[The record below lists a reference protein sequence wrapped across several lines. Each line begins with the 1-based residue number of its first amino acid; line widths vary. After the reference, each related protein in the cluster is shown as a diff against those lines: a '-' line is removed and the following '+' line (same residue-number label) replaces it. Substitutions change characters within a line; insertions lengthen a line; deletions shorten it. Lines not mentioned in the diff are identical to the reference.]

1 MKKFILIFLIFVAA
15 GDIYAQ
21 QDALYSQYM
30 FNPFAI
36 NPAYAGSRN
45 SYSAVLLHRSQWV
58 GMPGAPTT
66 QSFAVHAPAAKS
78 GIAWGINFA
87 HDQIGPSRNIL
98 AAGTVGYILK
108 FDKSKLAFGLRGGI
122 YNTVLDRNQ
131 LNFKEDNDQLDIGGK
146 EGAMVPSF
154 DFGVYYYMQKFY
166 AGISANHL
174 TRHSFDFDDYAD
186 TVLTNM
192 SLRRH
197 FMLNAGYVWEL
208 KRNFILKPSFFVKAV
223 PGAPVNVDLNVSA
236 MFYKRFWLGV
246 SFRNTSS
253 IVLMTE
259 INITDFMRIGYAYD
273 LNYDKFGSYNRGSH
287 EVFLGFD
294 FNLKNTQTVSP
305 RYL

>member
-1 MKKFILIFLIFVAA
+1 MKKVLIALLVLMTC
-15 GDIYAQ
+15 DVYAQ
-21 QDALYSQYM
+21 QDAIYSQYM

-58 GMPGAPTT
+58 SMPGAPRT
-66 QSFAVHAPAAKS
+66 QSFAVHAPAGKS
-78 GIAWGINFA
+78 GMAWGINFA

-98 AAGTVGYILK
+98 AAATGSYHIK
-108 FDKSKLAFGLRGGI
+108 FKESKLAFALRGGI
-122 YNTVLDRNQ
+122 YNTVLDREA
-131 LNFKEDNDQLDIGGK
+131 LNFNEDFDQLDIGGK

-154 DFGVYYYMQKFY
+154 DFGAYYYMTKFY
-166 AGISANHL
+166 AGFAVNHL
-174 TRHSFDFDDYAD
+174 TKHTFNFDGYAD

-197 FMLNAGYVWEL
+197 VMLNAGYVWEL
-208 KRNFILKPSFFVKAV
+208 KRNFILKPSFFLKAT
-223 PGAPVNVDLNVSA
+223 PAAPVNLDINLSA
-236 MFYKRFWLGV
+236 LIYKRVWVGL
-246 SFRNTSS
+246 SFRNTSN
-253 IVLMTE
+253 IVFMTD

-273 LNYDKFGSYNRGSH
+273 LNYDKLGTYNNGSH

-294 FNLKNTQTVSP
+294 FNLRNQQTISP

>member
-1 MKKFILIFLIFVAA
+1 MKKIILFILIIIA
-15 GDIYAQ
+15 GLDLYAQ

-66 QSFAVHAPAAKS
+66 QSFAFHAPAAKT
-78 GIAWGINFA
+78 GLAWGINFA
-87 HDQIGPSRNIL
+87 HDQLGPSRNII
-98 AAGTVGYILK
+98 AAVTGAYILK
-108 FDKSKLAFGLRGGI
+108 FDKSKLSFGLRGGV
-122 YNTVLDRNQ
+122 YNTILDRDK

-146 EGAMVPSF
+146 ASAMVPSF

-166 AGISANHL
+166 VGLSANHL
-174 TRHSFDFDDYAD
+174 TSHNFKFRDYPD
-186 TVLTNM
+186 SLITNIR
-192 SLRRH
+192 LRRH
-197 FMLNAGYVWEL
+197 FMLNTGYVFEM
-208 KRNFILKPSFFVKAV
+208 KKNFLLKPSILIKAV

-236 MFYKRFWLGV
+236 MFYKRFWVGISL
-246 SFRNTSS
+246 RNTSS
-253 IVLMTE
+253 LVMLTE
-259 INITDFMRIGYAYD
+259 VNITDFMRIGYAYD
-273 LNYDKFGSYNRGSH
+273 LNYNKFGAYNKGSH

-294 FNLKNTQTVSP
+294 FNIKNTQTVSP